1 MKKFGKALLAFI
13 DFGHFINVQN
23 AKGPPDFMQKTRFF
37 ILEHNAA
44 ISVFSS
50 KMLLP

>member
-1 MKKFGKALLAFI
+1 MKKFEKALLAFI

-44 ISVFSS
+44 ICDFYIFV
-50 KMLLP
+50 LLP